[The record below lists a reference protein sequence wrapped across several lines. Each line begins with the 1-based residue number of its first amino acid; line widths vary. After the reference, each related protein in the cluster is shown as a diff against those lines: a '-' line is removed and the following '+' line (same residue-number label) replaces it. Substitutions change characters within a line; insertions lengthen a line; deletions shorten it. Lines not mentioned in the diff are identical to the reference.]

1 MSRPYNEKD
10 LNRQRIQTL
19 LIVGPI
25 PILSFI
31 IGAIFFR
38 ESVLGLT
45 LSIVGAIFFS
55 LLYTAMLI
63 IYKNRLIIFKKE
75 SSENKK

>member
-1 MSRPYNEKD
+1 MGRPYNEKE

-19 LIVGPI
+19 LIAGPI
-25 PILSFI
+25 LILSFI
-31 IGAIFFR
+31 IGAVFFR
-38 ESVLGLT
+38 ESVIGLT

-55 LLYTAMLI
+55 LLYTAMII
-63 IYKNRLIIFKKE
+63 IYKNRLNILKKE